1 MLDIFRRPD
10 ACRIH
15 AGRAAILR
23 RECSRLAIAAIF
35 ALGAGAAAPVLAA
48 PANVNGCS
56 SYVPEQGQTITCD
69 SSYAASTNGVQTPQN
84 NTGNNNVTVNIDV
97 SSVRSINGSTVG
109 IGSGSTVVNAGS
121 LDTQSFYFGYGISF
135 GANGR
140 STLGGNSVTITNT
153 GKVTTGGTN
162 SDAIYVN
169 SVSASSAANTVIS
182 AGTLTTTGSNAR
194 GIRVLS
200 KNSDATIENSGS
212 IITTGSGGT
221 GIYARNESASK
232 KSMVFFTNS
241 ESGSI
246 GVSGS
251 NANAI
256 WIDGAASIA
265 NAGMICAGLISGGS
279 CVASPSTTGSAID
292 LGNSNAQNKSRSVLL
307 NNATGTIASGGTAA
321 AIATETGGVDI
332 FNYGTITS
340 GGGIAIDFAD
350 GVDLESNTLTL
361 LGGSTIIGNLAFN
374 SLGTGETLIF
384 SSFATAFNNGISGAN
399 FIRAVDGSA
408 VAMTADSYHFG
419 TATVDVDASS
429 SLQIDGEI
437 VDGYQTA
444 ASLNKIG
451 DGILTLTASNSYT
464 GQTTVTAGTLMLM
477 GSITSQTTIFEGATL
492 RGAGTIDGSL
502 LNAGIIAPGTD
513 SELGTLTVQGA
524 YGGTGG
530 MLLSRVGGSQS
541 SPEADILRIVG
552 GDSIASGMTSV
563 KVVDIGGLG
572 GPTSGNGIM
581 LVETA
586 DGAQTSV
593 GSFTLSGRVAAGAY
607 EYNLVRGGQND
618 GSEQNWYLV
627 TNDPPPPPPDPAPPP
642 QPEPPPPPPPP
653 PEPPAPPPE
662 DINVPP
668 DPPAPP
674 PQPPEMP
681 EEPTPPPA
689 PPEPQPEPTP
699 PDTEDVSYRVETSN
713 YTALP
718 GLQRLYTYALVDTL
732 QQRRGNLEVSAAPA
746 DGQAAHG
753 LWGRIG
759 GSFGD
764 TDSGSADGMD
774 MSYQL
779 GFLQAGIDAI
789 NATDGNGGRILSG
802 AFLAIGRAS
811 TDTSTREDG
820 DTGSASFDAYSGG
833 IYGTWLGQSGLYA
846 DALLQVT
853 RFADGKANSSG
864 RQSVSTD
871 GWGQSASL
879 EAGWRMAVSE
889 SVSLTP
895 QGQIVAENF
904 RLEDA
909 SDAYGAVDFSNGF
922 ATRGRLGLVLNTT
935 LDHAG
940 DVAVTDL
947 MLRGSVWHVF
957 NGNPEATF
965 STFDGRYPVD
975 FTADVGTTWLALEA
989 GFTSAVTEFVSL
1001 TGTAGY
1007 DYGFSDSRRA
1017 FNGRLGFS
1025 VAW

>member
-1 MLDIFRRPD
+1 MINAFHPD
-10 ACRIH
+10 ACRTH
-15 AGRAAILR
+15 TTRAAILR
-23 RECSRLAIAAIF
+23 SESSRFAIAAIF
-35 ALGAGAAAPVLAA
+35 ALGAGTAAPALAA

-56 SYVPEQGQTITCD
+56 SYVPEQGQTITCNSD
-69 SSYAASTNGVQTPQN
+69 YAASTNGVQTPQN
-84 NTGNNNVTVNIDV
+84 NTGNNNVTVNIDS

-121 LDTQSFYFGYGISF
+121 LDTQSFYYGYGISF

-140 STLGGNSVTITNT
+140 STLGGNSVTITET
-153 GKVTTGGTN
+153 GQVTTGGTN
-162 SDAIYVN
+162 SDAIYIN
-169 SVSASSAANTVIS
+169 SVSSSSAANTVIN
-182 AGTLTTTGSNAR
+182 AGTLTTSGSNAR
-194 GIRVLS
+194 GIRILS
-200 KNSDATIENSGS
+200 KNSDATIENSGA
-212 IITTGSGGT
+212 ITTSGADAT
-221 GIYARNESASK
+221 GIYARNDSAGK
-232 KSMVFFTNS
+232 KSVVSLTNS
-241 ESGSI
+241 ETGQIS
-246 GVSGS
+246 VSGS

-256 WIDGAASIA
+256 WIDGNASIA
-265 NAGMICAGLISGGS
+265 NAGLICAGVISGGS
-279 CVASPSTTGSAID
+279 CAASPSTTGSAIS
-292 LGNSNAQNKSRSVLL
+292 LGNTNKNNKTRSALL
-307 NNATGTIASGGTAA
+307 NNVTGTIAAGGTAA
-321 AIATETGGVDI
+321 AITTETGGVDI
-332 FNYGTITS
+332 YNYGTITS
-340 GGGIAIDFAD
+340 GGGTAIDFAD
-350 GVDLESNTLTL
+350 GAGLDVNTLTV
-361 LGGSTIIGNLAFN
+361 LGGSSIVGDVAFN

-384 SSFATAFNNGISGAN
+384 SGFASAFGNGVSGAN

-419 TATVDVDASS
+419 AGTVDVDATST
-429 SLQIDGEI
+429 LQVDGTI
-437 VDGYQTA
+437 VDGDETA
-444 ASLNKIG
+444 TSLNKVG

-477 GSITSQTTIFEGATL
+477 GSITSQTTIFDGATL
-492 RGAGTIDGSL
+492 RGTGTIDGSL

-513 SELGTLTVQGA
+513 KELGTLTVEGA

-530 MLLSRVGGSQS
+530 MLVSRVGGSQS
-541 SPEADILRIVG
+541 SPESDILRIVG
-552 GDSIASGMTSV
+552 GESIASGTTSV

-581 LVETA
+581 LVDTA

-593 GSFTLSGRVAAGAY
+593 DSFTLSGRVAAGAY
-607 EYNLVRGGQND
+607 EYNLVRGGQTED
-618 GSEQNWYLV
+618 SEQNWYLV
-627 TNDPPPPPPDPAPPP
+627 TNDPPPPPPDPDPPP
-642 QPEPPPPPPPP
+642 QPEPPPPPPPAPEPPAPPPADINVP

-662 DINVPP
+662 
-668 DPPAPP
+668 
-674 PQPPEMP
+674 PPEMP

-699 PDTEDVSYRVETSN
+699 PDPEDVSYRVETSN

-732 QQRRGNLEVSAAPA
+732 QQRRGDLTVSAAPQ
-746 DGQAAHG
+746 DGQSGHG

-759 GSFGD
+759 GNFGD
-764 TDSGSADGMD
+764 TDAGSSDGMD

-789 NATDGNGGRILSG
+789 NATDGNGGRIISG

-833 IYGTWLGQSGLYA
+833 LYGTWLGQSGLYA

-853 RFADGKANSSG
+853 RFADGEANSSG
-864 RQSVSTD
+864 KQSVSTD

-889 SVSLTP
+889 TVSLTP
-895 QGQIVAENF
+895 QGQIIAENYT
-904 RLEDA
+904 LEDA
-909 SDAYGAVDFSNGF
+909 SDAYGDVDFGNGF
-922 ATRGRLGLVLNTT
+922 SARGRLGVALNTNLGQT
-935 LDHAG
+935 AA
-940 DVAVTDL
+940 VATTDL
-947 MLRGSVWHVF
+947 MLRASVWHVF
-957 NGNPEATF
+957 NGDPETTF

-975 FTADVGTTWLALEA
+975 FTADIGTTWLALDA
-989 GFTSAVTEFVSL
+989 GFTSAVTDFVSV

-1007 DYGFSDSRRA
+1007 EYGFGDSRQA
-1017 FNGRLGFS
+1017 FNGRLGLS